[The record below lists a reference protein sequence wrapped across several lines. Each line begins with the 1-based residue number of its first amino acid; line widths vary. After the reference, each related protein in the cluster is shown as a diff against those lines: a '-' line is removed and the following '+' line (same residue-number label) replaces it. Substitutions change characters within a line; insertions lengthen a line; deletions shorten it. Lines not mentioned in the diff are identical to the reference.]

1 VFGSFGANATLS
13 GDPDAQQLERKDTM
27 SPPNQVID
35 TRMHGVPGI
44 TGAFLITD
52 ELTALVET
60 GPKSSIE
67 FVLAGLR
74 DAGVEKLDWII
85 VTHIHLDHAGAAGT
99 LAAHYPEARVAVHE
113 VGARHLVDPSK
124 LWSSASRIYGDAMER
139 LWGGI
144 DPLPEERI
152 RSLADGDK
160 IELGATTL
168 QAVDT
173 PGHAGHHHTFLDVS
187 SGVAFVGDALGVR
200 LPDVGIMRP
209 ATPPPE
215 FDLEL
220 AVSSIE
226 RIAALD
232 PTEIY
237 LTHFGSPASGTNP
250 ASPKEVCGEAID
262 ALRTWADWIQAAR
275 NQTTD
280 LDEVS
285 QLIAERSRVAMGA
298 EIDDAAVE
306 RMEQTTSYSMNTS
319 GYMRYF
325 DKKAK

>member
-1 VFGSFGANATLS
+1 
-13 GDPDAQQLERKDTM
+13 M
-27 SPPNQVID
+27 SPPIQVID
-35 TRMHGVPGI
+35 TRMHGLPGI

-52 ELTALVET
+52 EKTALIET
-60 GPKSSIE
+60 GPKSTVE
-67 FVLAGLR
+67 HVLTGLR
-74 DAGVEKLDWII
+74 DAGIESLDWII

-99 LAAHYPEARVAVHE
+99 LAKHFPEARVAVHE

-124 LWSSASRIYGDAMER
+124 LWSSATRIYGDAMER
-139 LWGGI
+139 MWGGI

-152 RSLADGDK
+152 VSLSDGDK
-160 IELGATTL
+160 IELGATTF

-173 PGHAGHHHTFLDVS
+173 PGHAGHHHAFLDAS

-200 LPDVGIMRP
+200 LPDVGVMRP

-226 RIAALD
+226 RISELE

-237 LTHFGSPASGTNP
+237 LTHFSSPSHGTNTV
-250 ASPKEVCGEAID
+250 SPQAVCNEAIE
-262 ALRTWADWIQAAR
+262 ALRTWGTWIEEAR
-275 NQTTD
+275 AQKTE
-280 LDEVS
+280 LDEVTR
-285 QLIAERSRVAMGA
+285 LVTERSRKDMG
-298 EIDDAAVE
+298 ERVTEDAVE
-306 RMEQTTSYSMNTS
+306 RMDQTTSYSMNTS

-325 DKKAK
+325 DKKAP